1 MIGASIQL
9 MTTASLKMVECKQC
23 PICGEIVGEF
33 EQKCDE
39 CGYNKVWEKDKE
51 NKDE

>member
-1 MIGASIQL
+1 MTGLFIQRMMI
-9 MTTASLKMVECKQC
+9 ASLKMVKWKPC
-23 PICGEIVGEF
+23 PLCGEIVDEF
-33 EQKCDE
+33 EQKCGE